1 MKAFPK
7 TGASSRA
14 GFTLIE
20 LLVAATIL
28 TMIFTIVFGTFFYTI
43 ENAEEQQARAAL
55 YHRASFILNNISQG
69 VSSACVPF
77 AGLYFDENSD
87 KSVFSGTGDPLG
99 DFEADALSA
108 FTTNPRFGDRKMEG
122 DIAYV
127 TYEVTQAGDV
137 DAVGWFYDENN
148 PLALK
153 CTVEPLLLDSE
164 RAGGTE
170 PQWTLN
176 IRSLNF
182 EYFDGDGWLE
192 EWNYEDQGML
202 PDAVRIELELAD
214 SGGGS
219 HLFSTTAFVQVNGL
233 LEEPL
238 ETGAEEE
245 EEREEQQPE
254 ETEEGE

>member
-1 MKAFPK
+1 M
-7 TGASSRA
+7 
-14 GFTLIE
+14 
-20 LLVAATIL
+20 
-28 TMIFTIVFGTFFYTI
+28 
-43 ENAEEQQARAAL
+43 
-55 YHRASFILNNISQG
+55 
-69 VSSACVPF
+69 
-77 AGLYFDENSD
+77 
-87 KSVFSGTGDPLG
+87 
-99 DFEADALSA
+99 SA

-127 TYEVTQAGDV
+127 TYEVTQADDV
-137 DAVGWFYDENN
+137 DAVGRFYDENN

-164 RAGGTE
+164 GAGGTE

-176 IRSLNF
+176 IHSLNF
-182 EYFDGDGWLE
+182 QYFDGGDWVE

-219 HLFSTTAFVQVNGL
+219 HLFSTTAFVQVNAL

-238 ETGAEEE
+238 EAGTKEGEGEGKK
-245 EEREEQQPE
+245 QPE
-254 ETEEGE
+254 ETHEGEETQAPAPTPQEPVGKDIFSDTSGTFPFG